1 MNENIKDEKK
11 SAVKAPKTRHT
22 YVKIDRGVDLT
33 KVKKAQAL
41 DKNRETFWKIV
52 FRYFKKHPLITTA
65 LVVTIAISAAASVLG
80 PKIIENLM
88 NVLMAPAL
96 WLRCETGWSTSKWGT
111 LWWICLLHNLIWSSL
126 HLRSMS
132 RITRWFHRLDC
143 HLYINF

>member
-88 NVLMAPAL
+88 NVLMAPAFYEQGGVKPAIDVAFKNGVHYDGSAYYTIL
-96 WLRCETGWSTSKWGT
+96 FGAHFTW
-111 LWWICLLHNLIWSSL
+111 
-126 HLRSMS
+126 
-132 RITRWFHRLDC
+132 
-143 HLYINF
+143 